1 MEQIFDKRYEDEGA
15 GGEGEEIRTRPSQ
28 GEVSD
33 YSAVEMVLQRL
44 LTGPSTSCALLHC
57 VTSSLT
63 HSHTHTHTHIYISAD
78 IVRTTGTCVPYP
90 RLTPTP
96 VLSFRRRIQVKPI

>member
-63 HSHTHTHTHIYISAD
+63 HSHTHTHIYQQTSLEPLAL
-78 IVRTTGTCVPYP
+78 VFR
-90 RLTPTP
+90 TP
-96 VLSFRRRIQVKPI
+96 V